1 MKRVAQHGFT
11 LIEVLAA
18 LIIVS
23 LGMLAVIQAVS
34 QTINNANY
42 LREKTI
48 AHWVGMNKLTEVRL
62 AQTPP
67 PGGDTSG
74 DIEMAGTTW
83 HWRMTIA
90 NANDVPTMQRID
102 IQVAPQSAGDKVSI
116 ASVSGFYGSA
126 IISGGFRTQW
136 DITPTQGGLGGGG
149 NGNGSSSS
157 ASSSSNNSSG
167 ASSSSSSSTGGGS
180 GGAGGGG

>member
-1 MKRVAQHGFT
+1 MKRATQHGFT

-48 AHWVGMNKLTEVRL
+48 AHWVAMNKLTEVRL
-62 AQTPP
+62 SQTPP

-74 DIEMAGTTW
+74 DIDMASTTW

-90 NANDVPTMQRID
+90 TANDVATMQRID
-102 IQVAPQSAGDKVSI
+102 IQVAPKSAGDKVSI

-126 IISGGFRTQW
+126 IIAGGIRTDW
-136 DITPTQGGLGGGG
+136 DIH
-149 NGNGSSSS
+149 
-157 ASSSSNNSSG
+157 
-167 ASSSSSSSTGGGS
+167 
-180 GGAGGGG
+180 